1 MSVLWVICGAGRGVG
16 KTYLA
21 QRLVELL
28 PKALYAKL
36 GHGNRDPDKHPN
48 FFHDKDALG
57 RFLDDHA
64 DTCEHLVIESNVHAR
79 TGEGDIIIYI
89 GHIAGQTDV
98 RDDADTLRAQS
109 DIHIQPGASQG
120 DWQSVLEGTLDNTKL
135 CEEVGEILLKQ
146 AQFLNID
153 RPAVRSKVWFE
164 IAGRRAF
171 GPGLAHLLDGT
182 RKLGSLRA
190 AADAASMS
198 YRHAWGMIDEAER
211 RLGSRLM
218 SRHSGGA
225 DGGGSEL
232 TDRGL
237 HLLEVFH
244 RLSTDVARYA
254 DERFAQMYDSDGRE
268 TDDTTR

>member
-21 QRLVELL
+21 QRLVDLL

-36 GHGNRDPDKHPN
+36 GHGDRAPDKHPN
-48 FFHDKDALG
+48 FFHDEERL
-57 RFLDDHA
+57 RQFLDEQA
-64 DTCEHLVIESNVHAR
+64 GRCEHVIIESNVHAR
-79 TGEGDIIIYI
+79 TGEGDIIIYL
-89 GHIAGQTDV
+89 GPIADQTDV
-98 RDDADTLRAQS
+98 RDDAETLRAQS
-109 DIHIQPGASQG
+109 EIHIQPGASQS
-120 DWQSVLEGTLDNTKL
+120 DWQSVLEGTLENTEL
-135 CEEVGEILLKQ
+135 CEEVAEILQKQ
-146 AQFLNID
+146 AEFLTID
-153 RPAVRSKVWFE
+153 RPAVRTKVWFE

-171 GPGLAHLLDGT
+171 GPGLAHLLNGT

-198 YRHAWGMIDEAER
+198 YRHAWGLINEAER

-232 TDRGL
+232 THHGR

-244 RLSTDVARYA
+244 RLNSDVARYA
-254 DERFAQMYDSDGRE
+254 DERFAQMYDSDGGE
-268 TDDTTR
+268 TS